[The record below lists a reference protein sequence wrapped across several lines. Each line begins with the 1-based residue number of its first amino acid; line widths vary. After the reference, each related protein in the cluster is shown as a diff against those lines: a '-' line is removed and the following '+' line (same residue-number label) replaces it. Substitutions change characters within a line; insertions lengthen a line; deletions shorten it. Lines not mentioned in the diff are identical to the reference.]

1 MARLFPKFSVDFPAL
16 PSPIYSFL
24 SPFFAD
30 RCIAKYTLQFPMLLS
45 FPDSCPLGIWVVGSL
60 DASPNNRVG
69 LVHS

>member
-1 MARLFPKFSVDFPAL
+1 MVCLFPNFRLTIPVS
-16 PSPIYSFL
+16 PSPIYCFL